1 MALYAGASFRPSG
14 ESEPSTGSLNRTT
27 SWAEMLRCIIEDR
40 FALLLVQTLARR
52 GIHLNRMGIPRES
65 RSCCLELVRTIPV
78 CYILSSKSSFE
89 FIIIL
94 LLLLINPFQI
104 SKYKSYYL
112 SIDFNLGEIYLKEI
126 FNRNLLK

>member
-14 ESEPSTGSLNRTT
+14 ESEHSTGSLNRTT

-52 GIHLNRMGIPRES
+52 GIHLDRMGVPRKS

-94 LLLLINPFQI
+94 FLLFINPFQI
-104 SKYKSYYL
+104 SKYNSYYL
-112 SIDFNLGEIYLKEI
+112 SIDFNLGEIYLRDEC
-126 FNRNLLK
+126 NYDLLR